1 MTTKILVADDH
12 PLFRDAVKLAIA
24 KAAPDAEAVE
34 CGNLQQALEHLQS
47 GAAIDL
53 LLLDLY
59 LPDVDG
65 FGGLLQLRSEY
76 SQVPVAIVSACDES
90 EIISKAIGFGA
101 LGYIP
106 KTAALDEITVAIG
119 KLLRGEKYHPELPAQ
134 ADVAELASF
143 TSLTPAQLKVL
154 GYLKNGMLNKQIAYD
169 MSISEATVK
178 AHMTAIF
185 RKLNVRSRTQAVIA
199 AASLSLPEQSA

>member
-1 MTTKILVADDH
+1 MTTRILVADDH

-24 KAAPDAEAVE
+24 KAAADAEVFE

-65 FGGLLQLRSEY
+65 FSGLLQLRSEY
-76 SQVPVAIVSACDES
+76 PQVPVAIVSACDES
-90 EIISKAIGFGA
+90 EIIGKAIGFGA
-101 LGYIP
+101 QGYIP
-106 KTAALDEITVAIG
+106 KTAALAEITEAIAA
-119 KLLRGEKYHPELPAQ
+119 LLSGEKHHPELSAEED
-134 ADVAELASF
+134 AAELTSF